1 MYLRGSVQGNVPVY
15 CQVMNRWTVRISFSK
30 SSMCVLCLQL
40 CKVLRND
47 YACNCRNCNQI
58 LVFHRCKTY
67 TSLPSVCKMY
77 DVPGECCA
85 EVRCKTPESSPTP
98 PVIGGPTVRPY
109 LDPLCHD
116 TIDNCKNYQKEVA
129 CRGAYEPWARS
140 HCNLTCGFCSKDYS
154 CT

>member
-1 MYLRGSVQGNVPVY
+1 
-15 CQVMNRWTVRISFSK
+15 
-30 SSMCVLCLQL
+30 MCVLCLQL

-154 CT
+154 CTKNETWEACLVEVVACKCPFKFPFL